1 MTFSSILCDIET
13 PNIVIDLPCCT
24 SKAVVAKWST
34 REKLYT
40 GNRHFPQY
48 ERPLKNEIIEQI
60 RSTFKNLK
68 FGSLLEVTMSI
79 DICKHNCNTMD
90 SGCGTVGRVLLHH
103 ITQV

>member
-48 ERPLKNEIIEQI
+48 ERPLKMKL
-60 RSTFKNLK
+60 SSK
-68 FGSLLEVTMSI
+68 
-79 DICKHNCNTMD
+79 
-90 SGCGTVGRVLLHH
+90 
-103 ITQV
+103 